1 MKKFRYANY
10 GAVESRR
17 KHRLTQITRWTRR
30 HDHPRRRP
38 GCSLARTGG
47 LIGTALLVSIAVA
60 SAAEPVPEN
69 PLQPLV
75 DGLAGK
81 YGWITTVILVIG
93 CLRVLFKPVML
104 AIESY
109 VKQTPGEADDARIA
123 KFEAGV
129 VYKAIA
135 FVLDFGASIKL
146 PLVTPSTKPEEKP

>member
-17 KHRLTQITRWTRR
+17 KHRLTQITRWSRR

-38 GCSLARTGG
+38 GCSLGTTCA
-47 LIGTALLVSIAVA
+47 LIGGVLVLSITVA
-60 SAAEPVPEN
+60 SAAEPATEN

-123 KFEAGV
+123 KFEGSSL
-129 VYKAIA
+129 YQAIA

-146 PLVTPSTKPEEKP
+146 PLVAPSTKPEDKP

>member
-38 GCSLARTGG
+38 GCSLARTAG
-47 LIGTALLVSIAVA
+47 LIGMTLLLSIAVA
-60 SAAEPVPEN
+60 SAAEPAPEN

-75 DGLAGK
+75 EGLAGK
-81 YGWITTVILVIG
+81 YGWITSVILVIG

-109 VKQTPGEADDARIA
+109 VQQTPGEADDARIA
-123 KFEAGV
+123 KFEASV
-129 VYKAIA
+129 LYKAIA

-146 PLVTPSTKPEEKP
+146 PLVAPSTKPEEKP